1 MKIFSHVILL
11 TNFYCIF
18 VNVNMVYIFFSYV
31 NNRETHCIG
40 NDLLFSD
47 FFSMILSIQWD
58 FALEIKMLLN
68 ILLSTSRGWISSR
81 NLLYIIVTLVNN
93 TVLCIWQSIK
103 KGRSHVKS
111 CDLYLSYT
119 HRHTHKGSQRHK
131 LLEMMHMSLTLIEV
145 MVLSMWIH

>member
-1 MKIFSHVILL
+1 
-11 TNFYCIF
+11 
-18 VNVNMVYIFFSYV
+18 MVYIFFFYV

-47 FFSMILSIQWD
+47 FFSMILSIHWN

-68 ILLSTSRGWISSR
+68 ILFSTSGGWISPR
-81 NLLYIIVTLVNN
+81 NLLHIIVTLVNN

-111 CDLYLSYT
+111 CALYLSYT

-131 LLEMMHMSLTLIEV
+131 ETFGDDAYVSYFDWSNGFINVDTLNKQF
-145 MVLSMWIH
+145 LSKTYTSVKILFFT

>member
-47 FFSMILSIQWD
+47 FFSMILSIHWN

-68 ILLSTSRGWISSR
+68 ILFSTSGGWISSR
-81 NLLYIIVTLVNN
+81 NLLYIIVTLVHN

-103 KGRSHVKS
+103 KGRSHKS
-111 CDLYLSYT
+111 CALYLSYI
-119 HRHTHKGSQRHK
+119 HRHTRKGSQRHRK
-131 LLEMMHMSLTLIEV
+131 LLEMMHKSLTLIEV